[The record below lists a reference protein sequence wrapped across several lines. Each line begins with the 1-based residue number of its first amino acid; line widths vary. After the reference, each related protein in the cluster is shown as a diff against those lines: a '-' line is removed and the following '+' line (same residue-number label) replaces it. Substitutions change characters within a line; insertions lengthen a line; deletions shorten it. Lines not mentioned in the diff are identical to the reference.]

1 MPEYFGPRSLEAL
14 AALVNEDLKD
24 SSNGSGSVVEGPPG
38 PQGPPG
44 ETPFI
49 GENGNWW
56 IGDVDTG
63 VRAEGSSAPGSYQF
77 DETYFNIAD
86 DRVSL
91 KTTDT
96 YSSDT
101 DKALPMTAAGVETI
115 VGNIDILL
123 QTI

>member
-1 MPEYFGPRSLEAL
+1 MPEYFGPNSMDAL
-14 AALVNEDLKD
+14 AKLVTEDLR
-24 SSNGSGSVVEGPPG
+24 NASGGGVGIEG

-44 ETPFI
+44 ETPYI

-56 IGDVDTG
+56 IGETDTG
-63 VRAEGSSAPGSYQF
+63 VRAEGQSAPGSYQF
-77 DETYFNIAD
+77 DKTYFDVTD
-86 DRVSL
+86 DKVSL

-96 YSSDT
+96 Y
-101 DKALPMTAAGVETI
+101 DKEDLKTLPMTAAGVEAI

>member
-1 MPEYFGPRSLEAL
+1 MPEYFGPNSLEAL
-14 AALVNEDLKD
+14 ATLVNEDLKNA
-24 SSNGSGSVVEGPPG
+24 SSGGGSVVEGPA
-38 PQGPPG
+38 GPPG

-56 IGDVDTG
+56 IGDTDTG

-77 DETYFNIAD
+77 DKNYFDVAD
-86 DRVSL
+86 DKVSL

-96 YSSDT
+96 YDSDT
-101 DKALPMTAAGVETI
+101 NKALPMTAAGVETI

-123 QTI
+123 QAI